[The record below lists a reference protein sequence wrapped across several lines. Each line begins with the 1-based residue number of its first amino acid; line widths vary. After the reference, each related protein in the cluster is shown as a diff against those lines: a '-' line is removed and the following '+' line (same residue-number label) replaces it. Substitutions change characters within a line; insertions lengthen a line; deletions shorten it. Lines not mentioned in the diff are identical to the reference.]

1 MFYLFIFHLSS
12 DALFLSFSVCL
23 SSLLSCSFFLLLS
36 LISFW
41 LFYLS
46 PFTFVFLLLCINY
59 FVVLYLSFPYLSLF
73 LPPYILLFCL
83 SLFSSFS
90 LSKILYFI
98 FIIYFYVSSF
108 ICLFHISL
116 EIKESIQE
124 LGADNFCKRRRI
136 FIYSSNKTS
145 FAFIG
150 FGKCA
155 LQLQSF

>member
-1 MFYLFIFHLSS
+1 MFYI
-12 DALFLSFSVCL
+12 CL
-23 SSLLSCSFFLLLS
+23 SPIFL
-36 LISFW
+36 F
-41 LFYLS
+41 
-46 PFTFVFLLLCINY
+46 
-59 FVVLYLSFPYLSLF
+59 F
-73 LPPYILLFCL
+73 LPPQILLFC
-83 SLFSSFS
+83 SSHFFSFS

-116 EIKESIQE
+116 EIKESVQE

-155 LQLQSF
+155 LQLQSVRSVLVLADVDSLNSLMMIRCNLSYFESIGLFKLMTKGVLNTLNNI